1 MTLEKRLFTAST
13 DGTVAKPG
21 PWNAIDGPAGR
32 AGEMNG
38 RIHGGSQGNIVR
50 HIWLPAAVSQVG
62 PTAGVGVWRSGM
74 TPQQSYDSL
83 NRILD
88 QQAFMLSAND
98 IFYVSAVV
106 FVLLIA
112 VVWLAR
118 PIKSGAAAD
127 AAASGAH

>member
-1 MTLEKRLFTAST
+1 LTPYLLPTTRARVSKFSST
-13 DGTVAKPG
+13 GNCVRRVGRK
-21 PWNAIDGPAGR
+21 AIAG
-32 AGEMNG
+32 
-38 RIHGGSQGNIVR
+38 
-50 HIWLPAAVSQVG
+50 
-62 PTAGVGVWRSGM
+62 
-74 TPQQSYDSL
+74 SL
-83 NRILD
+83 TILD